1 LVGIMPFRLSSLSF
15 HLFLSS
21 EAKGEGEV
29 DLEGE
34 LELFEA
40 DLAHEEQPHGDLA
53 HEEQPHG
60 DLAHEEQPHGDLTHE
75 EQPHGDLTH
84 EEQPHGDLAH
94 EEQPH
99 GDLAH
104 EEQPHGDLAHGED
117 PEVRLII
124 RCAIQKHELSK
135 PCAANSFSIK

>member
-1 LVGIMPFRLSSLSF
+1 MPFRLSSLSF

-60 DLAHEEQPHGDLTHE
+60 DLAHEEQPHGDL
-75 EQPHGDLTH
+75 
-84 EEQPHGDLAH
+84 
-94 EEQPH
+94 
-99 GDLAH
+99 
-104 EEQPHGDLAHGED
+104 AHGED

>member
-1 LVGIMPFRLSSLSF
+1 MPFRLSSLSF

-53 HEEQPHG
+53 H
-60 DLAHEEQPHGDLTHE
+60 
-75 EQPHGDLTH
+75 
-84 EEQPHGDLAH
+84 
-94 EEQPH
+94 
-99 GDLAH
+99 
-104 EEQPHGDLAHGED
+104 GED